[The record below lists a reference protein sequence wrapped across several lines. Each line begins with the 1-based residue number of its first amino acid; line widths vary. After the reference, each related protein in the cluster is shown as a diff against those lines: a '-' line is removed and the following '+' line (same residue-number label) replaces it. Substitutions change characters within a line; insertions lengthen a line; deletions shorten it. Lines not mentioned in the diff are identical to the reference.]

1 MTVTAPKQT
10 QSPSCQRMEESS
22 PITSRDEI
30 SQTLSLQRI
39 IPSCHKVYNLAM
51 GYSACQKNCQQDW
64 KSNPEFGHAMLSLQ
78 MRGGLFLILYTASNL
93 VLLSSCAI
101 YVGAVAN
108 SGLGEI
114 SAESDNALVIPLILA
129 VVPGC
134 FFALARAVLLPDL
147 KPKRLP
153 DKARVNQS

>member
-1 MTVTAPKQT
+1 
-10 QSPSCQRMEESS
+10 
-22 PITSRDEI
+22 
-30 SQTLSLQRI
+30 
-39 IPSCHKVYNLAM
+39 
-51 GYSACQKNCQQDW
+51 
-64 KSNPEFGHAMLSLQ
+64 

-108 SGLGEI
+108 SGLGDI

-129 VVPGC
+129 VVPGI

-147 KPKRLP
+147 KPKKLP
-153 DKARVNQS
+153 DKASSESRLAIVKPIRDILQTSM